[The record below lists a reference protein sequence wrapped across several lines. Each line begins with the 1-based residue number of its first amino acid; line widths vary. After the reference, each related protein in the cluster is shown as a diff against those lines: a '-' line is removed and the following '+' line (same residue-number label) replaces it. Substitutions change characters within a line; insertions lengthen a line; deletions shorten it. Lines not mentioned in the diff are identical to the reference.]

1 MSEADSAG
9 GATASGGIDEEEGG
23 DTFSGRLGLIFA
35 TIGAAI
41 GTGNIWRFPRMVGAN
56 GGGSFL
62 VPWLIFLFVWSVP
75 LIIAEFAIGKR
86 SRVGTVGSFR
96 IFAGRRFAWMGL
108 WTAWISTAIGFYY
121 AVVTG
126 WCLNYFR
133 LAVSGGLNSSVDTTE
148 VWNNFLA
155 NPGLVIFFQFLAV
168 IITMAAIWK
177 GAKAIEKV
185 NVTLMVSLFILLF
198 AALIL
203 ALIMDFEDGTLD
215 GFVYMFTIQPEYLVK
230 PETWINGLAQSAWSC
245 SAGMGMA
252 ITYSVYMRKDEDTT
266 LNAATMC
273 LANNSI
279 SIIAGLTVMMAV
291 FSVLADP
298 LSAVSGGSSAITF
311 LVLPEV
317 FAQAPGG
324 PIVQVTMVAMFFLA
338 LSFAALTSMISTV
351 ELCVRNFVD
360 HGIDRNVAVPATG
373 AAIFLFGLPSAALWI
388 LIDDSTG
395 VAFPQFLEVQDH
407 IWGYGLMFSGLFIA
421 YSIWKYGWSRYRVW
435 QDENGLTGFNFRDYL
450 DHGVSSFRDDFI
462 NTGDN
467 DWWIGK
473 WWDYIMYLGFPLM
486 FSVLMISY
494 FGDLLFNVHEPWN
507 PTNPHGISIILLFW
521 GITAGIFISLNRYVL
536 VNKMVRTGGEG
547 FPLWIIS
554 GDWRLEPRP
563 LYRNVPAGADAA
575 VEMLPGGDDP
585 FILHAGD
592 DLPPTFIDDD
602 GKEWQTSGPGG
613 SGGGS
618 VGGGSSASVIDAEIA

>member
-1 MSEADSAG
+1 MQAKDEAGS
-9 GATASGGIDEEEGG
+9 DE
-23 DTFSGRLGLIFA
+23 FSGRLGLIFA

-62 VPWLIFLFVWSVP
+62 VPWLIFLFLWSVP
-75 LIIAEFAIGKR
+75 LIIAEFALGKR
-86 SRVGTVGSFR
+86 SRTGTVGTFR
-96 IFAGRRFAWMGL
+96 IFAGNRFAWMGL

-126 WCLNYFR
+126 WCINYFQTAIR
-133 LAVSGGLNSSVDTTE
+133 GGLGSEVDTVQ
-148 VWNNFLA
+148 VWNDFLQD
-155 NPGLVIFFQFLAV
+155 PSQVIFFQTLSV
-168 IITMAAIWK
+168 LITMAAIWK

-198 AALIL
+198 AALFL
-203 ALIMDFEDGTLD
+203 SFVMDLDDGTLD
-215 GFVYMFTIQPEYLVK
+215 GFVYMFSIQPEYLTQ
-230 PETWINGLAQSAWSC
+230 PETWINGLSQSAWSC

-291 FSVLADP
+291 FSVSDDP
-298 LSAVSGGSSAITF
+298 LGAVSGGSSAITF

-324 PIVQVTMVAMFFLA
+324 PVVQLLMVTMFFLA

-360 HGIDRNVAVPATG
+360 HGIERQKAVGFTTL
-373 AAIFLFGLPSAALWI
+373 AIFLFGLPSAALWI
-388 LIDDSTG
+388 LVDPETG

-421 YSIWKYGWSRYRVW
+421 YSIWKYGWNRYRVW
-435 QDENGLTGFNFRDYL
+435 QDENDITGFSLRDYL
-450 DHGVSSFRDDFI
+450 DNGVSSFRDDFI

-473 WWDYIMYLGFPLM
+473 WWDYIMYLGFPIM
-486 FSVLMISY
+486 FGVLILSY
-494 FGDLLFNVHEPWN
+494 FSDLILNVSNPWD
-507 PTNPHGISIILLFW
+507 PTNADGITIILLFW
-521 GITAGIFISLNRYVL
+521 GVTAGLFISMNKYIL
-536 VNKMVRTGGEG
+536 VNRVLSMNGTIW
-547 FPLWIIS
+547 PPSW
-554 GDWRLEPRP
+554 DLEPRP
-563 LYRNVPAGADAA
+563 LYRNVPVGAEVSIDT
-575 VEMLPGGDDP
+575 LPGGEDP
-585 FILHAGD
+585 FIIEVGESLPETYVNEYGETQTHTLHA
-592 DLPPTFIDDD
+592 
-602 GKEWQTSGPGG
+602 QS
-613 SGGGS
+613 
-618 VGGGSSASVIDAEIA
+618 

>member
-1 MSEADSAG
+1 MSS
-9 GATASGGIDEEEGG
+9 SDE
-23 DTFSGRLGLIFA
+23 FSGRLGLIFA

-62 VPWLIFLFVWSVP
+62 VPWLIFLFLWSVP
-75 LIIAEFAIGKR
+75 LIIAEFALGKR
-86 SRVGTVGSFR
+86 SRTGTVGTFR
-96 IFAGRRFAWMGL
+96 IFAGNRFAWMGL

-126 WCLNYFR
+126 WCINYFQTAIR
-133 LAVSGGLNSSVDTTE
+133 GGLGSEVDTVQ
-148 VWNNFLA
+148 VWNDFLQD
-155 NPGLVIFFQFLAV
+155 PTQVIFFQSLSV
-168 IITMAAIWK
+168 LITMAAIWK

-198 AALIL
+198 AALFL
-203 ALIMDFEDGTLD
+203 SFVMDLDDGTLD
-215 GFVYMFTIQPEYLVK
+215 GFVYMFSIQPEYLTQ
-230 PETWINGLAQSAWSC
+230 PETWINGLSQSAWSC

-291 FSVLADP
+291 FSVSDDP
-298 LSAVSGGSSAITF
+298 LGAVSGGSSAITF

-324 PIVQVTMVAMFFLA
+324 PIVQLLMVTMFFLA

-360 HGIDRNVAVPATG
+360 HGIERQKAVGFTTL
-373 AAIFLFGLPSAALWI
+373 AIFLFGLPSAALWI
-388 LIDDSTG
+388 LVDPDTG

-421 YSIWKYGWSRYRVW
+421 YSIWKYGWNRYRAW
-435 QDENGLTGFNFRDYL
+435 QSENDITGFDFRDYL
-450 DHGVSSFRDDFI
+450 DNGVSSFRDDFI

-473 WWDYIMYLGFPLM
+473 WWDYIMYLGFPIM
-486 FSVLMISY
+486 FSVLILSY
-494 FGDLLFNVHEPWN
+494 FSDLIFNVANPWD
-507 PTNPHGISIILLFW
+507 PTNADGITIILLFW
-521 GITAGIFISLNRYVL
+521 GITAGLFISMNKYIL
-536 VNKMVRTGGEG
+536 VNRVLSMNGSIW
-547 FPLWIIS
+547 PPSW
-554 GDWRLEPRP
+554 DLEPRP
-563 LYRNVPAGADAA
+563 LYRNVPEGAD
-575 VEMLPGGDDP
+575 VSIDTLPGGEDP
-585 FILHAGD
+585 FIVEVGDSLPETFVNDYGETQTHTLHA
-592 DLPPTFIDDD
+592 
-602 GKEWQTSGPGG
+602 QS
-613 SGGGS
+613 
-618 VGGGSSASVIDAEIA
+618 

>member
-1 MSEADSAG
+1 MA
-9 GATASGGIDEEEGG
+9 EGG
-23 DTFSGRLGLIFA
+23 SDEFSGRLGLIFA

-62 VPWLIFLFVWSVP
+62 VPWLIFLFLWSVP
-75 LIIAEFAIGKR
+75 LIIAEFALGKR
-86 SRVGTVGSFR
+86 SRTGTVGTFR
-96 IFAGRRFAWMGL
+96 IFAGKRFAWMGL

-126 WCLNYFR
+126 WCLNYFQTAIR
-133 LAVSGGLNSSVDTTE
+133 GGLGSEVDTVE
-148 VWNNFLA
+148 VWNSFLQ
-155 NPGLVIFFQFLAV
+155 NPMEVVFFQALAV
-168 IITMAAIWK
+168 AITMLAIWK

-185 NVTLMVSLFILLF
+185 NVGLMISLFVLLF
-198 AALIL
+198 AALFL
-203 ALIMDFEDGTLD
+203 SFVMDLEDGSLD
-215 GFVYMFTIQPEYLVK
+215 GFVYMFSIQPEYLMQ
-230 PETWINGLAQSAWSC
+230 PETWINGLSQSAWSC

-291 FSVLADP
+291 FAVVDDP
-298 LSAVSGGSSAITF
+298 LAAVSGGSSAITF

-324 PIVQVTMVAMFFLA
+324 PIVQLAMVTMFFLA

-360 HGIDRNVAVPATG
+360 HGISRPKAVGFTSL
-373 AAIFLFGLPSAALWI
+373 AIFFFGLPSAMTWI
-388 LIDDSTG
+388 LVDDSTG

-421 YSIWKYGWSRYRVW
+421 YSIWKYGWNRYRVW
-435 QDENGLTGFNFRDYL
+435 QEENDITGFSLRDYL
-450 DHGVSSFRDDFI
+450 DNGVSSFRDDFI

-486 FSVLMISY
+486 FSVLILSY
-494 FGDLLFNVHEPWN
+494 FVDMLVNVDNPWD
-507 PTNPHGISIILLFW
+507 PTNANGISIILLFW
-521 GITAGIFISLNRYVL
+521 GITASLFIGFNRFIIVNRIVPTTDEPWPLAVL
-536 VNKMVRTGGEG
+536 SRNFT
-547 FPLWIIS
+547 
-554 GDWRLEPRP
+554 LEPRP
-563 LYRNVPAGADAA
+563 LYRNVPEGAD
-575 VEMLPGGDDP
+575 VPIDTLPGGEDP
-585 FILHAGD
+585 FIVEVGENLPKTFVD
-592 DLPPTFIDDD
+592 DYGETR
-602 GKEWQTSGPGG
+602 THT
-613 SGGGS
+613 
-618 VGGGSSASVIDAEIA
+618 GSSIEAELA

>member
-1 MSEADSAG
+1 MQ
-9 GATASGGIDEEEGG
+9 SGGSDE
-23 DTFSGRLGLIFA
+23 FSGRLGLIFA

-62 VPWLIFLFVWSVP
+62 VPWVIFLFLWSVP
-75 LIIAEFAIGKR
+75 LIIAEFALGKR
-86 SRVGTVGSFR
+86 SRTGTVGTFR
-96 IFAGRRFAWMGL
+96 IFAGKRFAWMGL

-126 WCLNYFR
+126 WCLNYFQAAIR
-133 LAVSGGLNSSVDTTE
+133 GGLSGDVDTVE
-148 VWNNFLA
+148 VWNSFLQA
-155 NPGLVIFFQFLAV
+155 PEQVIFFQAIAV
-168 IITMAAIWK
+168 IITLLAIWN

-185 NVTLMVSLFILLF
+185 NVFLMVSLFVLLF
-198 AALIL
+198 AALFL
-203 ALIMDFEDGTLD
+203 AFVMDLDDGSLD
-215 GFVYMFTIQPEYLVK
+215 GFVYMFSIQPEYLAQ
-230 PETWINGLAQSAWSC
+230 PETWINGLSQSAWSC

-291 FSVLADP
+291 FAVVDDP

-324 PIVQVTMVAMFFLA
+324 PVVQLAMVTMFFLA

-360 HGIDRNVAVPATG
+360 HGIERPQAVGFTTI
-373 AAIFLFGLPSAALWI
+373 AIFFFGLPSAMLWI
-388 LIDDSTG
+388 RMDPGTG

-421 YSIWKYGWSRYRVW
+421 YSIWKYGWNRYRVW
-435 QDENGLTGFNFRDYL
+435 QDDNGEEGFNFRDYL

-486 FSVLMISY
+486 FGVLILSY
-494 FGDLLFNVHEPWN
+494 FGDLLTNVHDPWN
-507 PTNPHGISIILLFW
+507 PSNPHGISIILLFW
-521 GITAGIFISLNRYVL
+521 GVTAGLFIGMNKYILVNRVTSLNG
-536 VNKMVRTGGEG
+536 T
-547 FPLWIIS
+547 LWPPS
-554 GDWRLEPRP
+554 WDLEPRP
-563 LYRNVPAGADAA
+563 LYRNVPEGADAPIDT
-575 VEMLPGGDDP
+575 LPGGDDSY
-585 FILHAGD
+585 IVQVGD
-592 DLPPTFIDDD
+592 SLPPTFVDDYGD
-602 GKEWQTSGPGG
+602 TRGHSG
-613 SGGGS
+613 
-618 VGGGSSASVIDAEIA
+618 ASLEAEFA

>member
-1 MSEADSAG
+1 MSS
-9 GATASGGIDEEEGG
+9 SDE
-23 DTFSGRLGLIFA
+23 FSGRLGLIFA

-62 VPWLIFLFVWSVP
+62 VPWLIFLFLWSVP
-75 LIIAEFAIGKR
+75 LIIAEFALGKR
-86 SRVGTVGSFR
+86 SRTGTVGTFR
-96 IFAGRRFAWMGL
+96 IFAGNRFAWMGL

-126 WCLNYFR
+126 WCINYFQTAIR
-133 LAVSGGLNSSVDTTE
+133 GGLGSEVDTVQ
-148 VWNNFLA
+148 VWNDFLQD
-155 NPGLVIFFQFLAV
+155 PTQVIFFQSLSV
-168 IITMAAIWK
+168 LITMAAIWK

-198 AALIL
+198 AALFL
-203 ALIMDFEDGTLD
+203 SFVMDLDDGTLD
-215 GFVYMFTIQPEYLVK
+215 GFVYMFSIQPEYLTQ
-230 PETWINGLAQSAWSC
+230 PETWINGLSQSAWSC

-291 FSVLADP
+291 FSVSDDP
-298 LSAVSGGSSAITF
+298 LGAVSGGSSAITF

-324 PIVQVTMVAMFFLA
+324 PIVQLLMVTMFFLA

-360 HGIDRNVAVPATG
+360 HGIERQKAVGFTTL
-373 AAIFLFGLPSAALWI
+373 AIFLFGLPSAALWI
-388 LIDDSTG
+388 LVDPDTG

-421 YSIWKYGWSRYRVW
+421 YSIWKYGWNRYRAW
-435 QDENGLTGFNFRDYL
+435 QSENDITGFNFRDYL
-450 DHGVSSFRDDFI
+450 DNGVSSFRDDFI

-473 WWDYIMYLGFPLM
+473 WWDYIMYLGFPIM
-486 FSVLMISY
+486 FSVLILSY
-494 FGDLLFNVHEPWN
+494 FSDLIFNVANPWD
-507 PTNPHGISIILLFW
+507 PTNADGITIILLFW
-521 GITAGIFISLNRYVL
+521 GITAGLFISMNKYIL
-536 VNKMVRTGGEG
+536 VNRVLSMNGSIW
-547 FPLWIIS
+547 PPSW
-554 GDWRLEPRP
+554 DLEPRP
-563 LYRNVPAGADAA
+563 LYRNVPEGAD
-575 VEMLPGGDDP
+575 VSIDTLPGGEDP
-585 FILHAGD
+585 FIVEVGNSLPETFVNDYGETQTHTLH
-592 DLPPTFIDDD
+592 L
-602 GKEWQTSGPGG
+602 QS
-613 SGGGS
+613 
-618 VGGGSSASVIDAEIA
+618 

>member
-1 MSEADSAG
+1 MSEEKTGS
-9 GATASGGIDEEEGG
+9 DE
-23 DTFSGRLGLIFA
+23 FSGRLGLIFA

-62 VPWLIFLFVWSVP
+62 VPWLIFLFLWSVP
-75 LIIAEFAIGKR
+75 LIIAEFALGKR
-86 SRVGTVGSFR
+86 SRTGTVGTFR
-96 IFAGRRFAWMGL
+96 IFAGNRFAWMGL

-126 WCLNYFR
+126 WCINYFQTAIR
-133 LAVSGGLNSSVDTTE
+133 GGLGSEVDTVQ
-148 VWNNFLA
+148 VWNDFLQD
-155 NPGLVIFFQFLAV
+155 PTQVIFFQTLSV
-168 IITMAAIWK
+168 LITMAAIWK

-198 AALIL
+198 AALFL
-203 ALIMDFEDGTLD
+203 SFVMDLDDGTLD
-215 GFVYMFTIQPEYLVK
+215 GFVYMFSIQPEYLTQ
-230 PETWINGLAQSAWSC
+230 PETWINGLSQSAWSC

-291 FSVLADP
+291 FSVSDDP
-298 LSAVSGGSSAITF
+298 LGAVSGGSSAITF

-324 PIVQVTMVAMFFLA
+324 PVVQLLMVTMFFLA

-360 HGIDRNVAVPATG
+360 HGIERQKAVGFTTL
-373 AAIFLFGLPSAALWI
+373 AIFLFGLPSAALWI
-388 LIDDSTG
+388 LVDPDTG

-421 YSIWKYGWSRYRVW
+421 YSIWKYGWNRYRVW
-435 QDENGLTGFNFRDYL
+435 QSENDISGFNFRDYL
-450 DHGVSSFRDDFI
+450 DNGVSSFRDDFI

-473 WWDYIMYLGFPLM
+473 WWDYIMYLGFPIM
-486 FSVLMISY
+486 FSVLILSY
-494 FGDLLFNVHEPWN
+494 FSDLIFNVANPWD
-507 PTNPHGISIILLFW
+507 PTNADGITIILLFW
-521 GITAGIFISLNRYVL
+521 GITAGLFISMNKYIL
-536 VNKMVRTGGEG
+536 VNRVLSMNGSIW
-547 FPLWIIS
+547 PPNW
-554 GDWRLEPRP
+554 DLEPRP
-563 LYRNVPAGADAA
+563 LYRNVPEGAEVSIDT
-575 VEMLPGGDDP
+575 LPGGEDP
-585 FILHAGD
+585 FIVEVGNSLPETFVNDYGETQTHTLH
-592 DLPPTFIDDD
+592 L
-602 GKEWQTSGPGG
+602 QS
-613 SGGGS
+613 
-618 VGGGSSASVIDAEIA
+618 

>member
-1 MSEADSAG
+1 MSEG
-9 GATASGGIDEEEGG
+9 GSDE
-23 DTFSGRLGLIFA
+23 FSGRLGLIFA

-62 VPWLIFLFVWSVP
+62 VPWVIFLFLWSVP
-75 LIIAEFAIGKR
+75 LIIAEFALGKR
-86 SRVGTVGSFR
+86 SRTGTVGTFR
-96 IFAGRRFAWMGL
+96 IFAGNRFAWMGL

-126 WCLNYFR
+126 WCINYFQTAIR
-133 LAVSGGLNSSVDTTE
+133 GGLGSEVDTVE
-148 VWNNFLA
+148 VWNSFLN
-155 NPGLVIFFQFLAV
+155 NPLEVVFFQAIAV
-168 IITMAAIWK
+168 AITMLAIWK

-185 NVTLMVSLFILLF
+185 NVGLMISLFVLLF
-198 AALIL
+198 AALFL
-203 ALIMDFEDGTLD
+203 AFVMDLDDGSLD
-215 GFVYMFTIQPEYLVK
+215 GFVYMFSIQPEYLMQ
-230 PETWINGLAQSAWSC
+230 PETWINGLSQSAWSC

-291 FSVLADP
+291 FAVVDDP
-298 LSAVSGGSSAITF
+298 LAAVSGGSSAITF

-324 PIVQVTMVAMFFLA
+324 PIVQLTMVTMFFLA

-360 HGIDRNVAVPATG
+360 HGIDRPKAVGFTSI
-373 AAIFLFGLPSAALWI
+373 AIFLFGLPSAGLWI
-388 LIDDSTG
+388 LVDDSTG
-395 VAFPQFLEVQDH
+395 VVFPQFLEVQDH

-421 YSIWKYGWSRYRVW
+421 YSIWKYGWNRYRVW
-435 QDENGLTGFNFRDYL
+435 QEENDISGFDYRDYL

-486 FSVLMISY
+486 FSVLILSY
-494 FGDLLFNVHEPWN
+494 FGDMLVNVENPWDPSN
-507 PTNPHGISIILLFW
+507 ANGISIILLFW
-521 GITAGIFISLNRYVL
+521 GVTAGLFIGLNRYIL
-536 VNKMVRTGGEG
+536 INRMVPTTDD
-547 FPLWIIS
+547 FWLLAILS
-554 GDWRLEPRP
+554 GNYRLEPRP
-563 LYRNVPAGADAA
+563 LYRNVPEGAE
-575 VEMLPGGDDP
+575 VSIETLPGGEDPYIVQAGENLPATFVDDYGETRSHTGAT
-585 FILHAGD
+585 L
-592 DLPPTFIDDD
+592 
-602 GKEWQTSGPGG
+602 
-613 SGGGS
+613 
-618 VGGGSSASVIDAEIA
+618 DAELV

>member
-1 MSEADSAG
+1 MSE
-9 GATASGGIDEEEGG
+9 EES
-23 DTFSGRLGLIFA
+23 DQFSGRLGLIFA

-62 VPWLIFLFVWSVP
+62 VPWLIFLFLWSVP
-75 LIIAEFAIGKR
+75 LIIAEFALGKR
-86 SRVGTVGSFR
+86 SRTGTVGTFR
-96 IFAGRRFAWMGL
+96 IFAGKRFAWMGL

-126 WCLNYFR
+126 WCINYFQTAIR
-133 LAVSGGLNSSVDTTE
+133 GGLGSEVDTVE
-148 VWNNFLA
+148 VWNSFLN
-155 NPGLVIFFQFLAV
+155 NPLEVVFFQAIAV
-168 IITMAAIWK
+168 AITMLAIWK

-185 NVTLMVSLFILLF
+185 NVGLMISLFVLLF
-198 AALIL
+198 AALFL
-203 ALIMDFEDGTLD
+203 AFVMDLDDGSLD
-215 GFVYMFTIQPEYLVK
+215 GFVYMFSIQPEYLMQ
-230 PETWINGLAQSAWSC
+230 PETWINGLSQSAWSC

-291 FSVLADP
+291 FAVVDDP
-298 LSAVSGGSSAITF
+298 LAAVSGGSSAITF

-324 PIVQVTMVAMFFLA
+324 PIVQLMMVTMFFLA

-360 HGIDRNVAVPATG
+360 HGIDRPKAVGFTSI
-373 AAIFLFGLPSAALWI
+373 AIFLFGLPSAGLWI
-388 LIDDSTG
+388 LVDDSTG
-395 VAFPQFLEVQDH
+395 VVFPQFLEVQDH

-421 YSIWKYGWSRYRVW
+421 YSIWKYGWNRYRVW
-435 QDENGLTGFNFRDYL
+435 QEENDISGFDYRDYL

-486 FSVLMISY
+486 FSVLILSY
-494 FGDLLFNVHEPWN
+494 FGDMLVNVENPWD
-507 PTNPHGISIILLFW
+507 PTNAHGISIILLFW
-521 GITAGIFISLNRYVL
+521 GVTAGLFIGLNRYIL
-536 VNKMVRTGGEG
+536 INRMVPTTDD
-547 FPLWIIS
+547 FWLLAILS
-554 GDWRLEPRP
+554 GNYRLEPRP
-563 LYRNVPAGADAA
+563 LYRNVPEGAD
-575 VEMLPGGDDP
+575 VSIETLPGGEDPYIVQAGEKLPATFVDDYGETRS
-585 FILHAGD
+585 HTG
-592 DLPPTFIDDD
+592 
-602 GKEWQTSGPGG
+602 
-613 SGGGS
+613 
-618 VGGGSSASVIDAEIA
+618 ASLDAELV

>member
-1 MSEADSAG
+1 MSEEKTGS
-9 GATASGGIDEEEGG
+9 DE
-23 DTFSGRLGLIFA
+23 FSGRLGLIFA

-62 VPWLIFLFVWSVP
+62 VPWLIFLFLWSVP
-75 LIIAEFAIGKR
+75 LIIAEFALGKR
-86 SRVGTVGSFR
+86 SRTGTVGTFR
-96 IFAGRRFAWMGL
+96 IFAGNRFAWMGL

-126 WCLNYFR
+126 WCINYFQTAIR
-133 LAVSGGLNSSVDTTE
+133 GGLGSEVDTVQ
-148 VWNNFLA
+148 VWNDFLQD
-155 NPGLVIFFQFLAV
+155 PTQVIFFQSLSV
-168 IITMAAIWK
+168 LITMAAIWK

-198 AALIL
+198 AALFL
-203 ALIMDFEDGTLD
+203 SFVMDLDDGTLD
-215 GFVYMFTIQPEYLVK
+215 GFVYMFSIQPEYLTQ
-230 PETWINGLAQSAWSC
+230 PETWINGLSQSAWSC

-291 FSVLADP
+291 FSVSDDP
-298 LSAVSGGSSAITF
+298 LGAVSGGSSAITF

-324 PIVQVTMVAMFFLA
+324 PVVQLLMVTMFFLA

-360 HGIDRNVAVPATG
+360 HGIERQKAVGFTTL
-373 AAIFLFGLPSAALWI
+373 AIFLFGLPSAALWI
-388 LIDDSTG
+388 LVDPDTG

-421 YSIWKYGWSRYRVW
+421 YSIWKYGWNRYRVW
-435 QDENGLTGFNFRDYL
+435 QSENDITGFNIRDYL
-450 DHGVSSFRDDFI
+450 DNGVSSFRDDFI

-473 WWDYIMYLGFPLM
+473 WWDYIMYLGFPIM
-486 FSVLMISY
+486 FSVLILSY
-494 FGDLLFNVHEPWN
+494 FSDLIFNVANPWD
-507 PTNPHGISIILLFW
+507 PTNADGITIILLFW
-521 GITAGIFISLNRYVL
+521 GITAGLFISMNKYIL
-536 VNKMVRTGGEG
+536 VNRVLSMNGSIW
-547 FPLWIIS
+547 PPNW
-554 GDWRLEPRP
+554 DLEPRP
-563 LYRNVPAGADAA
+563 LYRNVPEGAEVSIDT
-575 VEMLPGGDDP
+575 LPGGEDP
-585 FILHAGD
+585 FIVEVGNSLPETFVNDYGETQTHTLH
-592 DLPPTFIDDD
+592 L
-602 GKEWQTSGPGG
+602 QS
-613 SGGGS
+613 
-618 VGGGSSASVIDAEIA
+618 

>member
-1 MSEADSAG
+1 MNPQSEPSSDQ
-9 GATASGGIDEEEGG
+9 
-23 DTFSGRLGLIFA
+23 FSGRLGLIFA

-62 VPWLIFLFVWSVP
+62 VPWLIFLFLWSVP
-75 LIIAEFAIGKR
+75 LIIAEFALGKR
-86 SRVGTVGSFR
+86 SRTGTVGTFR
-96 IFAGRRFAWMGL
+96 IFAGPKFAWMGL

-126 WCLNYFR
+126 WCLNYFQTAIR
-133 LAVSGGLNSSVDTTE
+133 GGLNEGVDTIE
-148 VWNNFLA
+148 VWNNFLQA
-155 NPGLVIFFQFLAV
+155 PGQVVIFQV
-168 IITMAAIWK
+168 IAILITMAAIWK
-177 GAKAIEKV
+177 GAKAIEKA
-185 NVTLMVSLFILLF
+185 NVYLMTSLFVLLF
-198 AALIL
+198 TALFL
-203 ALIMDFEDGTLD
+203 AFVMDFEDGTLD
-215 GFVYMFTIQPEYLVK
+215 GFVFMFSIQPEYLLE
-230 PETWINGLAQSAWSC
+230 PETWINGLSQSAWSC

-291 FSVLADP
+291 FAVVDDP
-298 LSAVSGGSSAITF
+298 LSAVGGGSSAITF

-324 PIVQVTMVAMFFLA
+324 PAIQLLMVAVFFLA

-360 HGIDRNVAVPATG
+360 HGVDRSQAVGFTS
-373 AAIFLFGLPSAALWI
+373 AAIFLFGLPSAGLWI
-388 LIDDSTG
+388 LVDDSTG

-421 YSIWKYGWSRYRVW
+421 YSIWKYGWSRYKSW
-435 QDENGLTGFNFRDYL
+435 QNDNDVDGFDVGDYVENG
-450 DHGVSSFRDDFI
+450 VSAFRDDFV

-467 DWWIGK
+467 DWWIGR
-473 WWDYIMYLGFPLM
+473 WWDAIMYIGFPAM
-486 FSVLMISY
+486 FAVLMLSY
-494 FGDLLFNVHEPWN
+494 FGDLLANVHDPWN

-521 GITAGIFISLNRYVL
+521 GVTAFIFVSLNKYVL
-536 VNKMVRTGGEG
+536 VNRMVPTSDSPW
-547 FPLWIIS
+547 PLYVFS
-554 GDWRLEPRP
+554 RDFELEPRP
-563 LYRNVPAGADAA
+563 VYRNVPEGADAPID
-575 VEMLPGGDDP
+575 MLPGGDDP
-585 FILHAGD
+585 FVVQAGSE
-592 DLPPTFIDDD
+592 LPDTFVDEY
-602 GKEWQTSGPGG
+602 GETRSHTMTT
-613 SGGGS
+613 
-618 VGGGSSASVIDAEIA
+618 VEAELV

>member
-1 MSEADSAG
+1 MSEG
-9 GATASGGIDEEEGG
+9 GSDE
-23 DTFSGRLGLIFA
+23 FSGRLGLIFA

-62 VPWLIFLFVWSVP
+62 VPWLIFLFLWSVP
-75 LIIAEFAIGKR
+75 LIIAEFALGKR
-86 SRVGTVGSFR
+86 SRTGTVGTFR
-96 IFAGRRFAWMGL
+96 IFAGKRFAWMGL

-126 WCLNYFR
+126 WCLNYFQTAIR
-133 LAVSGGLNSSVDTTE
+133 GGLGSEVDTVE
-148 VWNNFLA
+148 VWNSFLQ
-155 NPGLVIFFQFLAV
+155 NPMEVVFFQALAV
-168 IITMAAIWK
+168 AITMLAIWK

-185 NVTLMVSLFILLF
+185 NVGLMISLFVLLF
-198 AALIL
+198 AALFL
-203 ALIMDFEDGTLD
+203 SFVMDLEDGSLD
-215 GFVYMFTIQPEYLVK
+215 GFVYMFSIQPEYLMQ
-230 PETWINGLAQSAWSC
+230 PETWINGLSQSAWSC

-291 FSVLADP
+291 FAVVDDP
-298 LSAVSGGSSAITF
+298 LAAVSGGSSAITF

-324 PIVQVTMVAMFFLA
+324 PIVQLAMVTMFFLA

-360 HGIDRNVAVPATG
+360 HGISRPKAVGFTSL
-373 AAIFLFGLPSAALWI
+373 AIFFFGLPSAMTWI
-388 LIDDSTG
+388 LVDDSTG

-421 YSIWKYGWSRYRVW
+421 YSIWKYGWNRYRVW
-435 QDENGLTGFNFRDYL
+435 QEENDITGFSLRDYL
-450 DHGVSSFRDDFI
+450 DNGVSSFRDDFI

-486 FSVLMISY
+486 FSVLILSY
-494 FGDLLFNVHEPWN
+494 FVDMLVNVDNPWD
-507 PTNPHGISIILLFW
+507 PTNANGISIILLFW
-521 GITAGIFISLNRYVL
+521 GITAGLFIGFNRFIIVNRIVPTTDEPWPLAVL
-536 VNKMVRTGGEG
+536 SRNFT
-547 FPLWIIS
+547 
-554 GDWRLEPRP
+554 LEPRP
-563 LYRNVPAGADAA
+563 LYRNVPEGAD
-575 VEMLPGGDDP
+575 VPIDTLPGGEDP
-585 FILHAGD
+585 FIVEVGENLPETFVD
-592 DLPPTFIDDD
+592 DYGETR
-602 GKEWQTSGPGG
+602 THT
-613 SGGGS
+613 
-618 VGGGSSASVIDAEIA
+618 GSSIEAELA

>member
-1 MSEADSAG
+1 MSEG
-9 GATASGGIDEEEGG
+9 GSDE
-23 DTFSGRLGLIFA
+23 FSGRLGLIFA

-62 VPWLIFLFVWSVP
+62 VPWVIFLFLWSVP
-75 LIIAEFAIGKR
+75 LIIAEFALGKR
-86 SRVGTVGSFR
+86 SRTGTVGTFR
-96 IFAGRRFAWMGL
+96 IFAGNRFAWMGL

-126 WCLNYFR
+126 WCINYFQTAIR
-133 LAVSGGLNSSVDTTE
+133 GGLGSEVDTVE
-148 VWNNFLA
+148 VWNSFLN
-155 NPGLVIFFQFLAV
+155 NPLEVVFFQAIAV
-168 IITMAAIWK
+168 AITMLAIWK

-185 NVTLMVSLFILLF
+185 NVGLMISLFVLLF
-198 AALIL
+198 AALFL
-203 ALIMDFEDGTLD
+203 AFVMDLDDGSLD
-215 GFVYMFTIQPEYLVK
+215 GFVYMSSIQPEYLML
-230 PETWINGLAQSAWSC
+230 PETRINGLSQSAWSC

-291 FSVLADP
+291 FAVVDDP
-298 LSAVSGGSSAITF
+298 LAAVSGGSSAITF

-324 PIVQVTMVAMFFLA
+324 PFVQLTMVTMFFLA

-360 HGIDRNVAVPATG
+360 HGIDRPKAVGFTSI
-373 AAIFLFGLPSAALWI
+373 AIFLFGLPSAGLWI
-388 LIDDSTG
+388 LVDDSTG
-395 VAFPQFLEVQDH
+395 VVFPQFLEVQDH

-421 YSIWKYGWSRYRVW
+421 YSIWKYGWNRYRVW
-435 QDENGLTGFNFRDYL
+435 QEENDIEGFDFRDYL

-486 FSVLMISY
+486 FSVLILSY
-494 FGDLLFNVHEPWN
+494 FGDMLINVENPWD
-507 PTNPHGISIILLFW
+507 PTNANGISIILLFW
-521 GITAGIFISLNRYVL
+521 GVTAGLFIGLNRYIL
-536 VNKMVRTGGEG
+536 VNRMVPTTDD
-547 FPLWIIS
+547 FWLLAILS
-554 GDWRLEPRP
+554 GNYRLEPRP
-563 LYRNVPAGADAA
+563 LYRNVPEGAE
-575 VEMLPGGDDP
+575 VSIETLPGGEDP
-585 FILHAGD
+585 YIVQAGD
-592 DLPPTFIDDD
+592 KLPATFVDDY
-602 GKEWQTSGPGG
+602 GETRSHTG
-613 SGGGS
+613 
-618 VGGGSSASVIDAEIA
+618 ATLDAEIV

>member
-1 MSEADSAG
+1 MA
-9 GATASGGIDEEEGG
+9 EGG
-23 DTFSGRLGLIFA
+23 SDEFSGRLGLIFA

-62 VPWLIFLFVWSVP
+62 VPWLIFLFLWSVP
-75 LIIAEFAIGKR
+75 LIIAEFALGKR
-86 SRVGTVGSFR
+86 SRTGTVGTFR
-96 IFAGRRFAWMGL
+96 IFAGKRFAWMGL

-126 WCLNYFR
+126 WCINYFQT
-133 LAVSGGLNSSVDTTE
+133 AVRGGLGSEVDTVE
-148 VWNNFLA
+148 VWNSFLQ
-155 NPGLVIFFQFLAV
+155 NPMEVVFFQAIAV
-168 IITMAAIWK
+168 AITMLAIWK

-185 NVTLMVSLFILLF
+185 NVGLMISLFVLLF
-198 AALIL
+198 AALFL
-203 ALIMDFEDGTLD
+203 AFVMDLEDGTLD
-215 GFVYMFTIQPEYLVK
+215 GFVYMFSIQPEYLAQ
-230 PETWINGLAQSAWSC
+230 PETWINGLSQSAWSC

-291 FSVLADP
+291 FAVVDDP
-298 LSAVSGGSSAITF
+298 LAAVSGGSSAITF

-324 PIVQVTMVAMFFLA
+324 PVVQLAMVTMFFLA

-360 HGIDRNVAVPATG
+360 HGIERPQAVGFTSL
-373 AAIFLFGLPSAALWI
+373 AIFFFGLPSAATWI
-388 LIDDSTG
+388 LVDDSTG

-421 YSIWKYGWSRYRVW
+421 YSIWKYGWNRYRAW
-435 QDENGLTGFNFRDYL
+435 QEENDISGFSIRDYL
-450 DHGVSSFRDDFI
+450 DNGVSSFRDDFI

-486 FSVLMISY
+486 FSVLILSY
-494 FGDLLFNVHEPWN
+494 FADMLANVDNPWD
-507 PTNPHGISIILLFW
+507 PTNANGISIILLFW
-521 GITAGIFISLNRYVL
+521 GITAGLFIGLNRFIIINRIVPTSG
-536 VNKMVRTGGEG
+536 NPW
-547 FPLWIIS
+547 PLALLS
-554 GDWRLEPRP
+554 GNFTLEPRP
-563 LYRNVPAGADAA
+563 LYRNVPEGAEVPIDT
-575 VEMLPGGDDP
+575 LPGGDDP
-585 FILHAGD
+585 FIVEVGEE
-592 DLPPTFIDDD
+592 LPETFVDEYGETIPH
-602 GKEWQTSGPGG
+602 T
-613 SGGGS
+613 
-618 VGGGSSASVIDAEIA
+618 GSSIEAELA

>member
-1 MSEADSAG
+1 MSEG
-9 GATASGGIDEEEGG
+9 GSDE
-23 DTFSGRLGLIFA
+23 FSGRLGLIFA

-62 VPWLIFLFVWSVP
+62 IPWLIFLFLWSVP
-75 LIIAEFAIGKR
+75 LIIAEFALGKR
-86 SRVGTVGSFR
+86 SRTGTVGTFR
-96 IFAGRRFAWMGL
+96 IFAGKRFAWMGL

-126 WCLNYFR
+126 WCINYFQTAIR
-133 LAVSGGLNSSVDTTE
+133 GGLGSEVDTVE
-148 VWNNFLA
+148 VWNSFLQ
-155 NPGLVIFFQFLAV
+155 NPMEVVFFQAIAV
-168 IITMAAIWK
+168 AITMLAIWK

-185 NVTLMVSLFILLF
+185 NVGLMISLFVLLF
-198 AALIL
+198 AALFL
-203 ALIMDFEDGTLD
+203 SFVMDLEDGSLD
-215 GFVYMFTIQPEYLVK
+215 GFVYMFSIQPEYLAQ
-230 PETWINGLAQSAWSC
+230 PETWINGLSQSAWSC

-291 FSVLADP
+291 FAVVDDP
-298 LSAVSGGSSAITF
+298 LAAVSGGSSAITF

-324 PIVQVTMVAMFFLA
+324 PVVQLAMVTMFFLA

-360 HGIDRNVAVPATG
+360 HGIERPQAVGFTSL
-373 AAIFLFGLPSAALWI
+373 AIFFFGLPSAATWI
-388 LIDDSTG
+388 LVDDSTG

-421 YSIWKYGWSRYRVW
+421 YSIWKYGWNRYRVW
-435 QDENGLTGFNFRDYL
+435 QEENDISGFSLRDYL
-450 DHGVSSFRDDFI
+450 DNGVSSFRDDFI

-486 FSVLMISY
+486 FSVLILSY
-494 FGDLLFNVHEPWN
+494 FADMLVNVDNPWD
-507 PTNPHGISIILLFW
+507 PTNANGISIILLFW
-521 GITAGIFISLNRYVL
+521 GITAGLFIGLNRFIIINRIVPTSGNPWPLAVL
-536 VNKMVRTGGEG
+536 
-547 FPLWIIS
+547 S
-554 GDWRLEPRP
+554 GNFTLEPRP
-563 LYRNVPAGADAA
+563 LYRNVPEGAD
-575 VEMLPGGDDP
+575 VPIDTLPGGEDP
-585 FILHAGD
+585 FIVEVGE
-592 DLPPTFIDDD
+592 DLPESFVDDY
-602 GKEWQTSGPGG
+602 GETRPHT
-613 SGGGS
+613 
-618 VGGGSSASVIDAEIA
+618 GSSIEAELA